1 MTALLPESSAH
12 RPPGPLRH
20 AIRERLVVNRW
31 YIHLLLWT
39 IVLFMGFPLFYAV
52 LVSTQSNAQMFR
64 LQLTPGDSFGINLQ
78 AVLDRNIARL
88 MFNTFAVA
96 SMVTFGKAA
105 LSIFS
110 GMALVYFRFPGK
122 SLVFGFILVA
132 LMVPGEVT
140 IIALFRL
147 VALDLGWG
155 NTWTALVVPAVASPT
170 GVFLFRQHFASITP
184 ELSEAAQLDGAN
196 PLQFL
201 FRVLLPLS
209 RNAVAALVVIMFIG
223 AWNSYLWPLLIVTN
237 PDLQVI
243 QVGLSTLDDGL
254 EIGRTFGP
262 IMLGAVIASIPPITI
277 FVLMQKQ
284 FLQGFAL
291 TRDK

>member
-1 MTALLPESSAH
+1 MTAGTPRSSAD
-12 RPPGPLRH
+12 RPPPLWRVLR
-20 AIRERLVVNRW
+20 AQLSAKRW
-31 YIHLLLWT
+31 YIHILLW
-39 IVLFMGFPLFYAV
+39 IAVLFMGFPLFYAA
-52 LVSTQSNAQMFR
+52 LVSTQNNAQMFR
-64 LQLTPGDSFGINLQ
+64 MQLIPGDSFSFNLQ
-78 AVLDRNIARL
+78 AVLDRSIARM

-96 SMVTFGKAA
+96 TMATTGKVV

-122 SLVFGFILVA
+122 SLVFGIILAA

-147 VALDLGWG
+147 VALELGWG
-155 NTWTALVVPAVASPT
+155 NTWTALIVPAVASPT

-201 FRVLLPLS
+201 VRVLLPMS
-209 RNAVAALVVIMFIG
+209 RNTVTALVVIMFIG
-223 AWNSYLWPLLIVTN
+223 AWNSYLWPLLIITN

-254 EIGRTFGP
+254 EIGRTYGP
-262 IMLGAVIASIPPITI
+262 IMLGAVIASIPPIAI

-291 TRDK
+291 TRHK

>member
-1 MTALLPESSAH
+1 MTALT
-12 RPPGPLRH
+12 RRH
-20 AIRERLVVNRW
+20 ADDQPPPLFRLFREQVSAKRW
-31 YIHLLLWT
+31 YVHILLWIT
-39 IVLFMGFPLFYAV
+39 VIFMGFPLFYAA
-52 LVSTQSNAQMFR
+52 LVSTQNNAQMFR
-64 LQLTPGDSFGINLQ
+64 LQMFPGDSFSFNLQ
-78 AVLDRNIARL
+78 TVLDRNIARL

-96 SMVTFGKAA
+96 TMVTLGKVV

-122 SLVFGFILVA
+122 SLVFGFILAA

-147 VALDLGWG
+147 VALELGWG

-184 ELSEAAQLDGAN
+184 ELSEAAQLDGAG

-201 FRVLLPLS
+201 LRVLVPLS
-209 RNAVAALVVIMFIG
+209 RNTVTALVVIMFIA

-243 QVGLSTLDDGL
+243 QVGLSTLDDGV
-254 EIGRTFGP
+254 EIGRTWGP
-262 IMLGAVIASIPPITI
+262 IMLGAVIASIPPIAI

-291 TRDK
+291 TRSK

>member
-1 MTALLPESSAH
+1 MTAFIPKTFVDK
-12 RPPGPLRH
+12 PPGPLLR
-20 AIRERLVVNRW
+20 AIGERLVVKRW
-31 YIHLLLWT
+31 YIHLLLW
-39 IVLFMGFPLFYAV
+39 IVVLFMGFPLFYAA

-64 LQLTPGDSFGINLQ
+64 LQLTPGESFGINLE

-88 MFNTFAVA
+88 MFNTFAIA
-96 SMVTFGKAA
+96 IMVTFGKAA

-170 GVFLFRQHFASITP
+170 GVFLFRQHFASISP

-209 RNAVAALVVIMFIG
+209 RNTVAALIVIMFIG
-223 AWNSYLWPLLIVTN
+223 AWNSYLWPLLILTN

-262 IMLGAVIASIPPITI
+262 IMLGAVIASIPPIFI

>member
-1 MTALLPESSAH
+1 MREQVSAK
-12 RPPGPLRH
+12 
-20 AIRERLVVNRW
+20 RW
-31 YIHLLLWT
+31 YIHILLW
-39 IVLFMGFPLFYAV
+39 IAVIFMGFPLFYAA
-52 LVSTQSNAQMFR
+52 LVSTQNNAQMFR
-64 LQLTPGDSFGINLQ
+64 LQMTPGDSFSFNLQ
-78 AVLDRNIARL
+78 TVLDRNIARL

-96 SMVTFGKAA
+96 TMVTLGKVV
-105 LSIFS
+105 LSVFS

-122 SLVFGFILVA
+122 ALVFGFILAA

-147 VALDLGWG
+147 VALELGWG

-201 FRVLLPLS
+201 LRVLLPLS
-209 RNAVAALVVIMFIG
+209 RNTVTALVVIMFIA

-243 QVGLSTLDDGL
+243 QVGLSTLDDGV
-254 EIGRTFGP
+254 EIGRTWGP
-262 IMLGAVIASIPPITI
+262 IMLGAVIASLPPIAI

-291 TRDK
+291 TRHK

>member
-1 MTALLPESSAH
+1 MTPITAKRAVEK
-12 RPPGPLRH
+12 PPGPRLQ
-20 AIRERLVVNRW
+20 AIREPLVVKRW
-31 YIHLLLWT
+31 YIHLLLWI

-64 LQLTPGDSFGINLQ
+64 LQLTPGDSFGINLE

-155 NTWTALVVPAVASPT
+155 NTWTALVIPAVASPT

-254 EIGRTFGP
+254 EIGRTYGP
-262 IMLGAVIASIPPITI
+262 IMLGAVIASIPPIVI

-291 TRDK
+291 TRNK

>member
-1 MTALLPESSAH
+1 MTALSRRRTLGHPPLLRIVRDQLSA
-12 RPPGPLRH
+12 
-20 AIRERLVVNRW
+20 NRW
-31 YIHLLLWT
+31 YIHILLW
-39 IVLFMGFPLFYAV
+39 IAVIFMGFPLFYAA
-52 LVSTQSNAQMFR
+52 LVSTQNNAQMFR
-64 LQLTPGDSFGINLQ
+64 LQMFPGDSFSFNLQ
-78 AVLDRNIARL
+78 TVLDRNIARL

-96 SMVTFGKAA
+96 TMVTLGKVV

-122 SLVFGFILVA
+122 SLVFGFILAA

-147 VALDLGWG
+147 VALELGWG

-184 ELSEAAQLDGAN
+184 ELSEAAQLDGAG

-201 FRVLLPLS
+201 LRVLLPLS
-209 RNAVAALVVIMFIG
+209 RNTVTALVVIMFIG
-223 AWNSYLWPLLIVTN
+223 SWNSYLWPLLIVTN

-243 QVGLSTLDDGL
+243 QVGLSTLDDGV
-254 EIGRTFGP
+254 EIGRTWGP
-262 IMLGAVIASIPPITI
+262 IMLGAVIASIPPIAI

-284 FLQGFAL
+284 FLRGFAL
-291 TRDK
+291 TRHK

>member
-1 MTALLPESSAH
+1 MTALLPNNFVD
-12 RPPGPLRH
+12 RPPDPLHH
-20 AIRERLVVNRW
+20 AIRERLVAKRW
-31 YIHLLLWT
+31 YIHLLLWI

-64 LQLTPGDSFGINLQ
+64 LQLTPGDSFGINLE

-140 IIALFRL
+140 VIALFRL

-155 NTWTALVVPAVASPT
+155 NSWTALVVPAVASPT
-170 GVFLFRQHFASITP
+170 GVFLFRQHFASISP
-184 ELSEAAQLDGAN
+184 ELSEAAQLDGAS

-291 TRDK
+291 TRHK

>member
-1 MTALLPESSAH
+1 MDRRHLFALSASESPPSAGISISSCGSLCCSWAF
-12 RPPGPLRH
+12 RC
-20 AIRERLVVNRW
+20 
-31 YIHLLLWT
+31 
-39 IVLFMGFPLFYAV
+39 FYAA
-52 LVSTQSNAQMFR
+52 LVSTQNNAQMFR
-64 LQLTPGDSFGINLQ
+64 LQLFPGDSFNFNLQ
-78 AVLDRNIARL
+78 TVLDRNIARL

-96 SMVTFGKAA
+96 TMVTLGKVV

-122 SLVFGFILVA
+122 SLVFGFILAA

-147 VALDLGWG
+147 VALELGWG

-201 FRVLLPLS
+201 LRVLLPLS
-209 RNAVAALVVIMFIG
+209 RNTVTALVVIMFIA

-243 QVGLSTLDDGL
+243 QVGLSTLDDGV
-254 EIGRTFGP
+254 EIGRTYGP
-262 IMLGAVIASIPPITI
+262 IMLGAVIASIPPIII

-291 TRDK
+291 TRHK

>member
-1 MTALLPESSAH
+1 MTATTRRRGDDQPPPLFRLL
-12 RPPGPLRH
+12 
-20 AIRERLVVNRW
+20 REQISFRRW
-31 YIHLLLWT
+31 YIHILLW
-39 IVLFMGFPLFYAV
+39 IAVIFMGFPLFYAA
-52 LVSTQSNAQMFR
+52 LVSTQNNAQMFR
-64 LQLTPGDSFGINLQ
+64 LQMIPGDSFGFNLQ
-78 AVLDRNIARL
+78 TVLDRNITRL

-96 SMVTFGKAA
+96 TMVTLGKVV

-110 GMALVYFRFPGK
+110 GMALVYFRFPAK
-122 SLVFGFILVA
+122 SLVFGLILAA

-147 VALDLGWG
+147 VALELGWG

-184 ELSEAAQLDGAN
+184 ELSEAAQLDGAG

-201 FRVLLPLS
+201 LRVLLPLS
-209 RNAVAALVVIMFIG
+209 RNTVTALVVIMFIG

-237 PDLQVI
+237 PDFQVI
-243 QVGLSTLDDGL
+243 QVGLSTLDDGV
-254 EIGRTFGP
+254 EIGRTWGP
-262 IMLGAVIASIPPITI
+262 IMLGAVIASIPPITV
-277 FVLMQKQ
+277 FVVMQKQ

-291 TRDK
+291 TRHK